1 LLNTDDL
8 KEIAVPFQLD
18 HGQPFPPQVREAV
31 SRVGFQPDEWQTT
44 PFVVILPG
52 LSVGAGLVIAEIA
65 GRSGYLPSIV
75 QMRQVPGSVP
85 PRFEV
90 VAVLNLQS
98 IRDEARL
105 LRFAE

>member
-1 LLNTDDL
+1 
-8 KEIAVPFQLD
+8 
-18 HGQPFPPQVREAV
+18 
-31 SRVGFQPDEWQTT
+31 
-44 PFVVILPG
+44 
-52 LSVGAGLVIAEIA
+52 
-65 GRSGYLPSIV
+65 
-75 QMRQVPGSVP
+75 VPGSVP